1 MMKKKMK
8 KVVGYLISTV
18 MFFSLFLVTP
28 QGVRAEET
36 IAGVDTM
43 AEEGWSVSGETVTI
57 NNLNVNSGDYAEF
70 CIWSG
75 DKENAGYG
83 KGTAR
88 LVIKGNCFIK
98 TLVIDCPV

>member
-36 IAGVDTM
+36 QDPIAGVDTL

-57 NNLNVNSGDYAEF
+57 NNLNVNSEDYAEF
-70 CIWSG
+70 CIW
-75 DKENAGYG
+75 
-83 KGTAR
+83 
-88 LVIKGNCFIK
+88 
-98 TLVIDCPV
+98 